1 MVDWEYSNLNL
12 SRVYFSA
19 FRPVNGTPLENA
31 EPCSLVRQQL
41 HEVGGWVKRAKP
53 FIEVGG
59 KRQAMLDE
67 F

>member
-1 MVDWEYSNLNL
+1 MLDRDYKNFNL

-19 FRPVNGTPLENA
+19 FRPVEGTPLENA
-31 EPCSLVRQQL
+31 EPGSLVRQQL
-41 HEVGGWVKRAKP
+41 HKLGGWVKRAKP